1 MSSRAALL
9 AFAFASGCYSPDDHD
24 AAYDLAFCDKVFECE
39 EDENLPFLP
48 YASVEECVIFR
59 EDARAESGG
68 TSSDETCDFD
78 ASVGKACVEDLTTL
92 SCPSYDEGRFPV
104 ACAQVCGQD
113 EASEG

>member
-9 AFAFASGCYSPDDHD
+9 AFALTWGCYSPDDHD

-39 EDENLPFLP
+39 EDDNLPFLP
-48 YASVEECVIFR
+48 YTTVEECVVFR

-68 TSSDETCDFD
+68 TSSDETCAFD
-78 ASVGKACVEDLTTL
+78 ASVGKACVEDLTAL
-92 SCPSYDEGRFPV
+92 PCPSYDEGRFPT
-104 ACAQVCGQD
+104 ACAQVCGPN